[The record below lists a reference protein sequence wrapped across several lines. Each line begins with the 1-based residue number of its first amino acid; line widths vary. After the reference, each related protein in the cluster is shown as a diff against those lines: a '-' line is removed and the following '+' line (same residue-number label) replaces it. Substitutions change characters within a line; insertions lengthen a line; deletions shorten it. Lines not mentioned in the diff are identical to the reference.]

1 MQQANDKASYSPA
14 FFPQHVSCCFIFPLC
29 PFKSKLILISSLL
42 NPITSSSL
50 YPSWFVFLS
59 QDYSAGSLP
68 NLGYSCYLLLFIFS
82 PVLSLVLL
90 PLPAAAAATAKS
102 LQSCLT
108 LCNPMDCSLPGFSN
122 HGIFLATVLEW
133 GAIVFSFPL
142 PTTQISVFPGYCPCS
157 LLFKTFCRWSH
168 PHLHLQ
174 AQLRSLPNPLTP
186 FPAAYCHLPILWLLS
201 LIYSKQNFLYIL
213 HPCYSKIRQNTFLV
227 SWLII
232 DPFHPDLI
240 VRNLLISLSFFSQWQ
255 KSSVWPNIIY
265 STTGALILLFF

>member
-1 MQQANDKASYSPA
+1 MQQVNDKASYSPA

-50 YPSWFVFLS
+50 HPSWFVFLS

-108 LCNPMDCSLPGFSN
+108 LCNPMDCSLPGFST
-122 HGIFLATVLEW
+122 HGILQARTREWVAISFSSAWKWKVKVKSLSRVWLLATPW
-133 GAIVFSFPL
+133 TAAYQAPPSMGFSGQQYWSGVPL
-142 PTTQISVFPGYCPCS
+142 PSPFLCLLLKYQYFPGTVLVLSY
-157 LLFKTFCRWSH
+157 
-168 PHLHLQ
+168 
-174 AQLRSLPNPLTP
+174 LRP
-186 FPAAYCHLPILWLLS
+186 F
-201 LIYSKQNFLYIL
+201 
-213 HPCYSKIRQNTFLV
+213 V
-227 SWLII
+227 
-232 DPFHPDLI
+232 DDLI
-240 VRNLLISLSFFSQWQ
+240 HTFICRHSLDLYPIPWPHFQLPTVTYLFSGSW
-255 KSSVWPNIIY
+255 V
-265 STTGALILLFF
+265 